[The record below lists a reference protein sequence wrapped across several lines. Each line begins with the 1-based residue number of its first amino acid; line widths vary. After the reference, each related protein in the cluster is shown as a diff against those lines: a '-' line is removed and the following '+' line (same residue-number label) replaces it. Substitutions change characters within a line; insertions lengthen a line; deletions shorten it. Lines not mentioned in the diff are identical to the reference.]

1 MIYAWRDRE
10 GIWVLP
16 LRRNLATEC
25 RGHRPM
31 LSVTE
36 LTPAAPAPP
45 TRRAI
50 EPLPAVAPP
59 AELAPAP
66 RQVPPGALAPSA
78 TPDLAALVDR
88 ARPLMP
94 MGRGELAKALDVK
107 PHWARR
113 VIETLNAE
121 QPELRLV
128 AREDKT

>member
-10 GIWVLP
+10 GMWVLP

-25 RGHRPM
+25 RVHRPVA
-31 LSVTE
+31 SAR
-36 LTPAAPAPP
+36 PAVAPV

-50 EPLPAVAPP
+50 DPPPAVSPP

-66 RQVPPGALAPSA
+66 RQVPLGRQTPSA
-78 TPDLAALVDR
+78 TPDLAALVER

-94 MGRGELAKALDVK
+94 FGRGELAKALDVK

-113 VIETLNAE
+113 VIETLNAG
-121 QPELRLV
+121 QLELRLV
-128 AREDKT
+128 AREDRA